1 MGRGRYDPCLTGT
14 PAVLVDGGRWM
25 MWYYSGVRWVL
36 DESGNPKHFYHIKFA
51 ESSDGVEWRRDGTV
65 CIDFGP
71 GEYAIARPSVLA
83 GSGGYRMWYCYRG
96 PTYRIGYAESP
107 DGRQWQRRD
116 ADAGIDVAPDG
127 WDSEMIEY
135 PHVFEHDGQLFM
147 LYNGNGYGKTGVG
160 LAILES

>member
-1 MGRGRYDPCLTGT
+1 
-14 PAVLVDGGRWM
+14 
-25 MWYYSGVRWVL
+25 
-36 DESGNPKHFYHIKFA
+36 
-51 ESSDGVEWRRDGTV
+51 
-65 CIDFGP
+65 
-71 GEYAIARPSVLA
+71 
-83 GSGGYRMWYCYRG
+83 MWYCYRG